1 MRRPAPRGRLDS
13 AAGGTAMQQNRL
25 LTALSVGHS
34 IEHWYEGAFWIFLAV
49 ASKELGLSL
58 GEAGA
63 LASARALLGA
73 FGHLGAGAVS
83 DIVGRPT
90 LMLTGCLA
98 WLGLAFCLLGIAPG
112 YLVLL
117 VLAGALGVGS
127 GLWHPPAMAILS
139 GRFPDRRGF
148 VLSLHELAGNV
159 GTALT
164 PSIVGLAIVAFPW
177 RAVLLAQLLPGVVMG
192 ALFWVVA
199 PKLSRVE
206 ARPTLRRYRAGL
218 VEILRNRTI
227 LAMSLVSGLRSAT
240 QTTLQTFLPLFL
252 AYSYGLDAAS
262 MGFYLTALAILGVL
276 SPLLGGP
283 VSDRIGRRPVL
294 LVGLLAI
301 GLLGLLIPWAAP
313 GAPLVATLGGVGLFL
328 FALRSVVFAYAL
340 DVAPGEM
347 GASTVGVLFGAQQIV
362 TAFCPALVGLFADH
376 AGLGA
381 ALLLAAVFSLAGALV
396 VAALPLLERA
406 AAAAPASASAP

>member
-1 MRRPAPRGRLDS
+1 
-13 AAGGTAMQQNRL
+13 MQKNRL
-25 LTALSVGHS
+25 LTALSVGHT

-49 ASKELGLSL
+49 ASKELGLSFA
-58 GEAGA
+58 EAGA

-98 WLGLAFCLLGIAPG
+98 WLGLAFCLLGLAPG
-112 YLVLL
+112 YLALI
-117 VLAGALGVGS
+117 VLAGALGVGA

-139 GRFPDRRGF
+139 GTFPERRGF
-148 VLSLHELAGNV
+148 VLSLHELAGNI
-159 GTALT
+159 GTSLT

-177 RAVLLAQLLPGVVMG
+177 RAVLLAQLIPGVVMG
-192 ALFWVVA
+192 MLFWIVA
-199 PKLSRVE
+199 PKLSRPE
-206 ARPTLRRYRAGL
+206 ARPNLKRYRAGL
-218 VEILRNRTI
+218 AEILRNRTI

-240 QTTLQTFLPLFL
+240 QTTLQVFLPLFL
-252 AYSYGLDAAS
+252 AYTYGLDAAGI
-262 MGFYLTALAILGVL
+262 GFYLTALAILGVL

-294 LVGLLAI
+294 LVGQLAM

-313 GAPLVATLGGVGLFL
+313 GPPLVATLAGVGLFL

-347 GASTVGVLFGAQQIV
+347 GASTVGVLFGAQQVV
-362 TAFCPALVGLFADH
+362 TAFAPALVGVFADH

-381 ALLLAAVFSLAGALV
+381 AVLLAAAFSLLGAVV
-396 VAALPLLERA
+396 VAILPVLVRPAQVEA
-406 AAAAPASASAP
+406 AVRLVP